1 MSHHRIG
8 YFRHR
13 FASLLSYF
21 LLSEPYAKLPQ
32 NLNNFYYY
40 HKKKF
45 AVPSIVRAPFF
56 VKWKLWPLK
65 LEKKQNYLSRRIS
78 TCRGPISSSTSK
90 KSFLLWTRITLSL
103 SNILL
108 SLLKETKKV
117 HYTYYL
123 HMLSLTWN
131 FDN

>member
-1 MSHHRIG
+1 MSHLSIG

-13 FASLLSYF
+13 FASLPSYF

-56 VKWKLWPLK
+56 EKWKLRPLK

-78 TCRGPISSSTSK
+78 TGRGPISSSTSK

-103 SNILL
+103 L

-117 HYTYYL
+117 HYTYSYYL
-123 HMLSLTWN
+123 HKYVVSHLE
-131 FDN
+131 F

>member
-1 MSHHRIG
+1 MSHHSIG

-13 FASLLSYF
+13 FASLPSYF

-56 VKWKLWPLK
+56 EKWKLRPLK
-65 LEKKQNYLSRRIS
+65 LEKKHNYLSRRIS

-103 SNILL
+103 L

-117 HYTYYL
+117 HYTYSYYL
-123 HMLSLTWN
+123 HKYVVSHLE
-131 FDN
+131 F